1 MNNKKIGLAICDR
14 IHFLGLDV
22 STFAKS
28 LFMNEAELNLY
39 LKGKKDFSLELIEL
53 IALNLNTTPNELIFS
68 KNNKLLFRSYL
79 ENMARRRKFHKI
91 GNIVGVVGGI
101 LICICLCIMD
111 VTLAINNVSSTA
123 GLVIFSII
131 LIMFLI
137 IDIVNII
144 QSKF

>member
-1 MNNKKIGLAICDR
+1 
-14 IHFLGLDV
+14 
-22 STFAKS
+22 
-28 LFMNEAELNLY
+28 
-39 LKGKKDFSLELIEL
+39 
-53 IALNLNTTPNELIFS
+53 
-68 KNNKLLFRSYL
+68 
-79 ENMARRRKFHKI
+79 MARRRKFHKI
-91 GNIVGVVGGI
+91 GNIVGIVGGI